1 MKTWLIT
8 GCSSGIGFH
17 IASYA
22 LSLGNQVIATSRNKE
37 KLDTLVK
44 QYPNQV
50 LALDLEITD
59 EHQIEKVVNQ
69 AIQHFSTIDILVN
82 NAGRGYSSTIEEG
95 STQAINELFETNLFG
110 PINLIQKVLPIMR
123 KKRQGAIINISSFG
137 TYNCGVGAGYYV
149 ACKAGLEKLSVS
161 LRKEVEPFNIKVM
174 VVQPSAFRTNFRVG
188 HVKDEQTQIEDYHF
202 VHEARAK
209 LSNNPFNQKGDPKK
223 AAKVIVDSI
232 LLEDYP
238 KMIVLG
244 KNATNIAAET
254 LENDIKE
261 IKKWQYIADDTNF
274 EDE

>member
-8 GCSSGIGFH
+8 GCSSGIGMH

-22 LSLGNQVIATSRNKE
+22 LALGHQVIATSRNKD
-37 KLDTLVK
+37 KLDDLVK

-59 EHQIEKVVNQ
+59 EQQIETVVQ
-69 AIQHFSTIDILVN
+69 KSIQHFGTIDVLVN

-95 STQAINELFETNLFG
+95 STQAIQELFATNLFG
-110 PINLIQKVLPIMR
+110 PISLIQKVLPIMR
-123 KKRQGAIINISSFG
+123 KNRQGTIINISSFG
-137 TYNCGVGAGYYV
+137 TYTCGVGAGHYV
-149 ACKAGLEKLSVS
+149 ACKAGLEKLSVT

-188 HVKDEQTQIEDYHF
+188 QVQDEQTQIEDYHF

-223 AAKVIVDSI
+223 AAKVIVEGI
-232 LLEDYP
+232 LLDDYP

-244 KNATNIAAET
+244 GNATNIAAET

-261 IKKWQYIADDTNF
+261 IKKWQVIADDTNF
-274 EDE
+274 DEE